1 MARGT
6 QQTLPTIEPAPPRPE
21 RGINFSRIASWLKCR
36 ELDRLTSE
44 EKLVPRIE
52 PGALVL
58 GSVGHAV
65 MASLIRNNG
74 NKEAAAGIAEW
85 CLKGL
90 QDADLPP
97 EQNALNEKTCNDA
110 VLIAYRAYAF
120 LQPERWETVLLDGEP
135 LCEKQ
140 LRCPI
145 PGWDYFHGT
154 ADWVAREVD
163 TGAVWLIDHKFRKQF
178 LPPWSE
184 ELNLQM
190 VAYTRL
196 LLKHGVRPVGSRQFQ
211 IRSRLPAE
219 PKVNKDGMSIS
230 RVRVATEWSAYK
242 AAVERVGGNIADY
255 AEMEAKLDF
264 QFFDLDSTR
273 TFRTAEE
280 VERTWKT
287 TIVAAAKD
295 IARKGRKIYRTA
307 SHMSCGMCR
316 FKELCVEDMKGGD
329 TDFIRSVRFK
339 HVDDVSRLKFSDFV
353 MEEED
358 PDGNAAH
365 PTVD

>member
-1 MARGT
+1 M
-6 QQTLPTIEPAPPRPE
+6 LPTIDPPPPKPE
-21 RGINFSRIASWLKCR
+21 RGINYSRIASWLKCR
-36 ELDRLTSE
+36 ELDRLVSE

-52 PGALVL
+52 PGVMVL

-65 MASLIRNNG
+65 MASLIRNSG
-74 NKEAAAGIAEW
+74 NREAAAGIAEW

-90 QDADLPP
+90 NAADLPE
-97 EQNALNEKTCNDA
+97 EQNALNEQTCNTA
-110 VLIAYRAYAF
+110 VEIAYRAYAF
-120 LQPERWETVLLDGEP
+120 LQPERWETVVLNGEP
-135 LCEKQ
+135 LCEQQ
-140 LRCPI
+140 LRCKI

-154 ADWVAREVD
+154 SDWVAREVD

-190 VAYTRL
+190 VAYTHL
-196 LLKHGVRPVGSRQFQ
+196 LLKHGIKPVGSRQFQ
-211 IRSRLPAE
+211 IRSRLPSV
-219 PKVNKDGMSIS
+219 PKLNKDGSVS
-230 RVRVATEWSAYK
+230 RVRIATTWEAYK
-242 AAVERVGGNIADY
+242 DAVVKAGRNPADY
-255 AEMEAKLDF
+255 AEMEGKLDF

-273 TFRTAEE
+273 TYRTEEE

-287 TIVAAAKD
+287 TIVAAARD
-295 IARKGRKIYRTA
+295 IARKGRAIYRTA

-329 TDFIRSVRFK
+329 TAFIRSVRFK
-339 HVDDVSRLKFSDFV
+339 NVDDTSRLKFSDFV

-358 PDGNAAH
+358 TDGNATNASL
-365 PTVD
+365 D